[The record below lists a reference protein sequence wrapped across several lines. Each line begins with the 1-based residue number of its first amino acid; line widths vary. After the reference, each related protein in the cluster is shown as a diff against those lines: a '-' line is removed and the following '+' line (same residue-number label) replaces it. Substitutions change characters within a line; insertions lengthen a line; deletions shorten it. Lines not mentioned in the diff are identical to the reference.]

1 MIIEKFDPHKIW
13 SAALFDAD
21 QGFDYIKRFRFEPTA
36 KPVSFIGD
44 NTASELKLIADDAY
58 PLFRIIFGGKDKK
71 REPIDIDV
79 EQFVGDKSYK
89 ARGKRISNYE
99 VARVERLEPLRL
111 PTEELPDTTTDNDE
125 GEYQDSDSVATPKL
139 IYDKDDPTQGNLF
152 E

>member
-1 MIIEKFDPHKIW
+1 
-13 SAALFDAD
+13 L
-21 QGFDYIKRFRFEPTA
+21 
-36 KPVSFIGD
+36 
-44 NTASELKLIADDAY
+44 
-58 PLFRIIFGGKDKK
+58 
-71 REPIDIDV
+71 
-79 EQFVGDKSYK
+79 GDKSYK

-125 GEYQDSDSVATPKL
+125 GEEQNYDRISTPRL

>member
-1 MIIEKFDPHKIW
+1 M
-13 SAALFDAD
+13 
-21 QGFDYIKRFRFEPTA
+21 
-36 KPVSFIGD
+36 
-44 NTASELKLIADDAY
+44 
-58 PLFRIIFGGKDKK
+58 LFRS
-71 REPIDIDV
+71 PIDIDV

-111 PTEELPDTTTDNDE
+111 PPPEELPDAATDNDE
-125 GEYQDSDSVATPKL
+125 SEYRDSDSVATPKL

>member
-1 MIIEKFDPHKIW
+1 
-13 SAALFDAD
+13 
-21 QGFDYIKRFRFEPTA
+21 
-36 KPVSFIGD
+36 
-44 NTASELKLIADDAY
+44 
-58 PLFRIIFGGKDKK
+58 
-71 REPIDIDV
+71 
-79 EQFVGDKSYK
+79 VGDKSYK